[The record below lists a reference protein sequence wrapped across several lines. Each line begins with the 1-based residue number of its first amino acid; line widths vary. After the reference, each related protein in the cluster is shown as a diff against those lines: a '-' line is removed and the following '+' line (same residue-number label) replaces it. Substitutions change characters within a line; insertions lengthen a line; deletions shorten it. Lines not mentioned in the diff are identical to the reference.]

1 MQRICINGRHV
12 DKYSL
17 NSCNISPELQEFLRE
32 WWSDSPGIQLQT
44 SGSTGTPGV
53 FTAARSDL
61 LLSAK
66 RTCAVFRLDHN
77 SQALLCLPLRY
88 IAGKMMVVRA
98 LVSGMNLRTTPPCS
112 TPLAAIQESVD
123 FAALVPLQAATTIA
137 EEHGIQQ
144 LAKARTILLGG
155 GFIDP
160 VLEENLQSCPSA
172 IYASYGMTETL
183 SHIALRMVNGPHR
196 SPYYTPLPGIKTELS
211 AHGTLIIHT
220 PYSTAS
226 VVETND
232 LAELR
237 PDGSFCIL
245 GRVDS
250 VINSGGIKI
259 QAEEV
264 EMHLTARTGLQ
275 LAVVPQPHPRLGQ
288 SIALLWEG
296 PSAAVSDLTAA
307 IATLPKYHKPLTI
320 IHCTLPRTAT
330 GKINRAACKALANR

>member
-1 MQRICINGRHV
+1 M
-12 DKYSL
+12 
-17 NSCNISPELQEFLRE
+17 
-32 WWSDSPGIQLQT
+32 
-44 SGSTGTPGV
+44 
-53 FTAARSDL
+53 
-61 LLSAK
+61 
-66 RTCAVFRLDHN
+66 
-77 SQALLCLPLRY
+77 
-88 IAGKMMVVRA
+88 
-98 LVSGMNLRTTPPCS
+98 
-112 TPLAAIQESVD
+112 
-123 FAALVPLQAATTIA
+123 
-137 EEHGIQQ
+137 
-144 LAKARTILLGG
+144 
-155 GFIDP
+155 
-160 VLEENLQSCPSA
+160 
-172 IYASYGMTETL
+172 
-183 SHIALRMVNGPHR
+183 
-196 SPYYTPLPGIKTELS
+196 
-211 AHGTLIIHT
+211 
-220 PYSTAS
+220 
-226 VVETND
+226 ETND

-296 PSAAVSDLTAA
+296 PSAAVSNLTAA